1 MPPRSSSSLQLISPI
16 ADCPPTLQ
24 MEVMFTE
31 ALTSQTKEANLNMM
45 VILPQIVIMET
56 HVIIK
61 SPINSMV
68 SAGIHQNT
76 KYMIN

>member
-1 MPPRSSSSLQLISPI
+1 
-16 ADCPPTLQ
+16 
-24 MEVMFTE
+24 MFTE
-31 ALTSQTKEANLNMM
+31 ALTSQTKEATLNMI
-45 VILPQIVIMET
+45 VILPQIVKMET

-68 SAGIHQNT
+68 SAGIHQNA